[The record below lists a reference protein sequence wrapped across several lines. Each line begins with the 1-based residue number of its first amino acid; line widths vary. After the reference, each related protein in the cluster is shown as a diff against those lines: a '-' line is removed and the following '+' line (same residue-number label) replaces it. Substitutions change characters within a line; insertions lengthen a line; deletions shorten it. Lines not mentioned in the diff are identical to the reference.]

1 MSFFKKKILFLFIL
15 LLKHSHQLLS
25 SSKTIKNFQLFLTDS
40 KMESKLSQNE
50 REKYEKFLNQEKSF
64 KQSLNFLSFDFEPE
78 QNNYWN
84 SLNKLIIRFFIVSLF
99 PLSFIIF
106 YLIIRF
112 FFNKCQKPNKIN
124 RFYRNFTWAI
134 LFFSIVSVF
143 ITFTIIIVNSIK
155 SNSSINSSFEN
166 AQKQLK
172 NFNKFFAPLNSF
184 VKKYNSTEAK
194 LPNENLMN
202 FFYNSLNKDL
212 KKEQKNTNDA
222 LNRENTRNLLT
233 IFLYIISILIFIGSV
248 IFYMIRKEKFLMY
261 LSLFT
266 LFLIPSLIIFAGYT
280 SKFYFYYSD
289 LCQSV
294 NGAIYKNEFPV
305 TNKGL
310 GYYINCLDLKTKS
323 FLFSINYQISFFKD
337 SISDEI
343 IKKESEKIIE
353 ENINPLL
360 NCSLVYNIIP
370 QIEEEF
376 CKNGMELFSDLITLF
391 LWLMIFILFLFY
403 SIRRLEILVWVK
415 HVEIEE
421 IMENEEAM
429 Y

>member
-1 MSFFKKKILFLFIL
+1 MSFFKKIFLFLFIL
-15 LLKHSHQLLS
+15 LLKHSHQLL

-78 QNNYWN
+78 QNKYWN

-202 FFYNSLNKDL
+202 FFYNSLNNDL

-305 TNKGL
+305 ANKGL

-323 FLFSINYQISFFKD
+323 SLFSINYQISFFKD